1 MLSGLILKINKN
13 LWVIGGAILTVLAF
27 FARLQY
33 LKGARDRALVKA
45 DTMKATVHAERVK
58 REAIKEQE
66 KIYRRRRVE
75 IKEEL
80 KKKGEDFE
88 GVDNLTN
95 PDDY

>member
-58 REAIKEQE
+58 REAIKQQE
-66 KIYRRRRVE
+66 LLNSRRRVKL
-75 IKEEL
+75 IKDI
-80 KKKGEDFE
+80 KKEGEDFE
-88 GVDNLTN
+88 GVDNLTDSN
-95 PDDY
+95 DF